1 MSLGLLR
8 FETIIEKLRSLDPEM
23 QMQSAMCLSIIARC
37 HEAGT
42 DITVKEIGEKLGL
55 SSASASRNVAVLSE
69 WNRHDEAGKNLV
81 KAIENPKRRV
91 EKFVRLTD
99 KGKRFIAELEHIVMG
114 ETKEIDILEMGES
127 PNKQR
132 HLDKMAAR
140 KEDNMRRMVLESY
153 ISGMKLSRDQK
164 DTLLKAREHLK
175 QISPKSM
182 KDFFADLM
190 SMEEFDE
197 IIKKTGY
204 KPELN

>member
-140 KEDNMRRMVLESY
+140 KEENMRRMVLDRYVVS
-153 ISGMKLSRDQK
+153 MKLSKEQK
-164 DTLLKAREHLK
+164 DTLLKAREHLREV
-175 QISPKSM
+175 QPKHL
-182 KDFFADLM
+182 KDFFVDLM
-190 SMEEFDE
+190 DMEDFDE
-197 IIKKTGY
+197 IISSTGY
-204 KPELN
+204 KPEPN